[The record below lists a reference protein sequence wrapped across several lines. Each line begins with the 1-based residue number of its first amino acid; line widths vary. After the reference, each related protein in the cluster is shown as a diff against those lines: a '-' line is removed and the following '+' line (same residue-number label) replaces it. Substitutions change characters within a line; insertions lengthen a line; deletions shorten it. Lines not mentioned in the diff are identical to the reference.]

1 MQEILEYHRP
11 AGADSLTEIV
21 AAMQDAAIAHSLDL
35 NIDFARMLKDYH
47 ALWMLVRLR
56 ADLTRR
62 PVGALRLQTFLRAP
76 SSLFS
81 IRDFTLLDEQGVCG
95 AAMQCWVLADAGTR
109 KLVSIKSIPALWS
122 LPTPAP
128 ERTDVLRKVPLPEVM
143 SDAALWTVAPEEIDD
158 NGHLNNVVYVRHA
171 ELLQEA
177 PCLGLEIQFDRECFA
192 GETLR
197 LQTGGDAV
205 RGVKEDGCESFRCR
219 FRKESTP

>member
-1 MQEILEYHRP
+1 MQEILEFRRP
-11 AGADSLTEIV
+11 AGAVSLTELV

-35 NIDFARMLKDYH
+35 NIGFLRMLKEFNV
-47 ALWMLVRLR
+47 LWMLVRLR
-56 ADLTRR
+56 VDLTRR

-76 SSLFS
+76 SSMFS

-95 AAMQCWVLADAGTR
+95 SALQCWVLADAGTR
-109 KLVSIKSIPALWS
+109 KLVSIKTIPALQS

-128 ERTDVLRKVPLPEVM
+128 ERTDTLKRIALPEELT
-143 SDAALWTVAPEEIDD
+143 DAALWTVAPEEIDD

-171 ELLQEA
+171 EALLKA
-177 PCLGLEIQFDRECFA
+177 PCLGLEIQYDRECFA

-197 LQTGGDAV
+197 LQTCGEFV
-205 RGVKEDGCESFRCR
+205 RGVKADGCESFRCR